1 MTAESRDNGLEQD
14 PTHYILG
21 GYPDVMMYPFIML
34 GILIILYYPALVS
47 ILTMYFGSTICAIC
61 RKIGNLPEDTDN
73 KLWDETKRIL
83 TTGAYVLGKIL
94 HGYEICGI
102 ENLPK
107 GPAVLVYYHGALAM
121 DQCFFMFTLYRITG
135 RFCFS
140 VMGHFLF
147 HLPGLKQLF
156 RVSRCIHPTREE
168 CVTLLEKGH
177 LLAVAPGGIREQNY
191 GDNTYKLIWRQRKG
205 FAQVA
210 IDAKV
215 PIVPMFTQNIRE
227 GYVIY
232 GNIRPMQ
239 WLYEKT
245 RTLVF
250 PMYGL
255 FPVKIRTHIGQPIPY
270 DPNITAAELAEKT
283 KIAIEALRDKHQK
296 IPGSIVRALGERFE
310 MHRKHE

>member
-1 MTAESRDNGLEQD
+1 MTAESTDYGLKQD
-14 PTHYILG
+14 PIHYILS
-21 GYPDVMMYPFIML
+21 GYSDVMLYPITVL

-47 ILTMYFGSTICAIC
+47 VLAMYIGSTVCVIC

-73 KLWDETKRIL
+73 KRWDKTKQIL
-83 TTGAYVLGKIL
+83 TTVSYVLGKIL

-121 DQCFFMFTLYRITG
+121 DQYLFMFTLYRITG
-135 RFCFS
+135 RFCIS
-140 VMGHFLF
+140 VISHFLF
-147 HLPGLKQLF
+147 HLPGLKHFF
-156 RVSRCIHPTREE
+156 RVIRCIHPTRQE

-177 LLAVAPGGIREQNY
+177 LLGVAPGGIREQNY
-191 GDNTYKLIWRQRKG
+191 GDNTYKLIWRQRTG

-270 DPNITAAELAEKT
+270 DPNITAAELAEKA

-296 IPGSIVRALGERFE
+296 IPGSILSALGERFE
-310 MHRKHE
+310 IRRKNE